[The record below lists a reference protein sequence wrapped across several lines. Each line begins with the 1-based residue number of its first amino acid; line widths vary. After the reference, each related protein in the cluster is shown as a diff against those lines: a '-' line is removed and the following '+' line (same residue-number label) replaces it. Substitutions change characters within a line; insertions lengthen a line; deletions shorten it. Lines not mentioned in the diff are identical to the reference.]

1 VDLLIKGKIYIIIPA
16 GVNGGEVKKSNKNKD
31 ALGEYVL
38 ADSRGRV
45 LGIPTMLVYLFQ
57 SNNQ

>member
-31 ALGEYVL
+31 ALGENVL

-45 LGIPTMLVYLFQ
+45 LGIPTMLVYLF
-57 SNNQ
+57 